1 MDKATMT
8 AAREAISRA
17 QAEEERRCEA
27 RCIGGGK
34 QYGTGNTFVA
44 ITSWLLS
51 RRRCHAA

>member
-44 ITSWLLS
+44 ITAWLLS
-51 RRRCHAA
+51 RRRRHAA